1 MDRLEERYN
10 VTLNHLFLSALN
22 EIGRYKILS
31 VDKDGSELRELE
43 WNGENIYYFVRE
55 NIIVTFV
62 PEGKSKA
69 KFTRHAKKYE
79 ELLIKVNSYSG
90 MENKYKNMIT
100 ALKGKQKYINRRM
113 NEELLNQKEK
123 YQKEKEALFNLGVIK
138 GIFNY
143 LQQRK
148 KFLRGKR

>member
-1 MDRLEERYN
+1 MYAIRSYYGMLQISTHAMDRLEERYN

-90 MENKYKNMIT
+90 I
-100 ALKGKQKYINRRM
+100 
-113 NEELLNQKEK
+113 
-123 YQKEKEALFNLGVIK
+123 V
-138 GIFNY
+138 
-143 LQQRK
+143 
-148 KFLRGKR
+148 